1 MQRELSFLLSSKP
14 WDLDEQRSVMKQFDI
29 DYMGDEADGASP
41 SSDYGF

>member
-1 MQRELSFLLSSKP
+1 
-14 WDLDEQRSVMKQFDI
+14 VMKQFDI